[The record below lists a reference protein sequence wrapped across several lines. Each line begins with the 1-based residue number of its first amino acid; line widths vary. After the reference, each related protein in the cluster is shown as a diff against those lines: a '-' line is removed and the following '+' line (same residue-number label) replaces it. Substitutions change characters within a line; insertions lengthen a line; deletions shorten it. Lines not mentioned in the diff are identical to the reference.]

1 MFIVTTDLRC
11 DEIREA
17 CSAALDGEPT
27 EISRSDIDRH
37 LRRCR
42 QCRDFAITAEHLT
55 VTALR
60 EDMPDLAP
68 RVVAT
73 ARANG
78 AVMPLWLSPV
88 RVALV
93 LVALTQLGLA
103 VPALLWGTD
112 EGAPIHIAHEA
123 GVWDVA
129 LAVGFLFAAWRPLR
143 AVGMLPFV
151 ATLTVGLL
159 LTAAIDL
166 VNGHA
171 IALTETTHLLELAGT
186 ALLWILVAPRSQRR
200 LHIV

>member
-1 MFIVTTDLRC
+1 VDLDVKCR
-11 DEIREA
+11 EIREA

-27 EISRSDIDRH
+27 EISRSAIDRH
-37 LRRCR
+37 LRRCPH
-42 QCRDFAITAEHLT
+42 CRDFAIAAEHLT
-55 VTALR
+55 VTSLR

-68 RVVAT
+68 RVVAA

-93 LVALTQLGLA
+93 LVALAQLGLA

-123 GVWDVA
+123 GVWDLA

-151 ATLTVGLL
+151 ATLSAGLM
-159 LTAAIDL
+159 LTAVIDL

-171 IALTETTHLLELAGT
+171 VALTETTHLLELAGA
-186 ALLWILVAPRSQRR
+186 ALLWILVAPRYQRR
-200 LHIV
+200 LHVV

>member
-1 MFIVTTDLRC
+1 MRC
-11 DEIREA
+11 HEIREA

-27 EISRSDIDRH
+27 PFSRSDIDRH
-37 LRRCR
+37 LRRCS

-68 RVVAT
+68 RVVAA

-93 LVALTQLGLA
+93 FVALAQLGLA
-103 VPALLWGTD
+103 VPTLLGGND
-112 EGAPIHIAHEA
+112 EGAPVHIAHEIGA
-123 GVWDVA
+123 WDLA

-151 ATLTVGLL
+151 AALTIGMLV
-159 LTAAIDL
+159 TAGVD
-166 VNGHA
+166 VVSGHA
-171 IALTETTHLLELAGT
+171 IALVETTHLLELAGT
-186 ALLWILVAPRSQRR
+186 ALLWVLVAPRSHRR
-200 LHIV
+200 LHVV